1 MESLEYKVSK
11 RMVETNNYIKEEM
24 EENLGLF
31 KLYNRITNEQYL
43 ELMDLIK
50 PKTLPEKRG
59 VI

>member
-11 RMVETNNYIKEEM
+11 RMIETNNYIKEEM

-50 PKTLPEKRG
+50 PKTLPEKE
-59 VI
+59 V

>member
-11 RMVETNNYIKEEM
+11 RMIETNNYIKEEM

-50 PKTLPEKRG
+50 PKTLPKKE
-59 VI
+59 V